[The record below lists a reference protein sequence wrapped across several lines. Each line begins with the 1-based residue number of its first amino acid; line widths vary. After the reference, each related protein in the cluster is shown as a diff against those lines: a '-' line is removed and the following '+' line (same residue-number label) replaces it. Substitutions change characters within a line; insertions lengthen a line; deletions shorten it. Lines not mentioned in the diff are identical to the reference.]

1 MLIWSDFLSLINI
14 KLNLFPSEI
23 EFYFCLG
30 YRSWKTTIF
39 FLLDSFL
46 QRNLQFE
53 TFQLQKFEEISMGCS
68 TTLVVISC
76 KTSLWRLITKWCIEG
91 LLSSFAFKII
101 RMSSFTIIYFM
112 RLSNLFLKEFIFEL
126 EISILFT
133 LHLQLTSRLSLLFI
147 FIGLV

>member
-1 MLIWSDFLSLINI
+1 M
-14 KLNLFPSEI
+14 KLNFVFVWVIGAGKQLF
-23 EFYFCLG
+23 
-30 YRSWKTTIF
+30 F

-126 EISILFT
+126 EIAILFT

-147 FIGLV
+147 SIGLV